1 MSIEFDAH
9 LGKTTRVEGG
19 TYRRD
24 WCIVREDSNR
34 ALRQGLEVRPV
45 EFRIRK
51 AAVPRHHLRTKAGY
65 IDEI

>member
-24 WCIVREDSNR
+24 WCRVREDSNR